1 MHCNKKV
8 EECLKND
15 ERSLVYLKI
24 LSIKDIVDFILSVLF
39 IITFIYAA
47 AYLIGHLVGF
57 NISNVYSYIF
67 LVLVFCLS
75 LMLAV
80 STYLF
85 SSYINPNSIYRVNA
99 ILKNNKFTLKESGVN
114 YNIQGKDIF
123 YDVKLT
129 PFSSKF
135 LGLCCVLFDMPE
147 NIEDVK
153 CYYTFRSMLISQRF
167 HLYGYKL
174 DLVIDDIDDEE

>member
-1 MHCNKKV
+1 MYCNKKV

-47 AYLIGHLVGF
+47 AYLVVHLMGF
-57 NISNVYSYIF
+57 NISDVYGYIF
-67 LVLVFCLS
+67 LVLVFCLL

-80 STYLF
+80 STYL

-135 LGLCCVLFDMPE
+135 LGLCCVLFDMSE

-167 HLYGYKL
+167 NLYGYKL